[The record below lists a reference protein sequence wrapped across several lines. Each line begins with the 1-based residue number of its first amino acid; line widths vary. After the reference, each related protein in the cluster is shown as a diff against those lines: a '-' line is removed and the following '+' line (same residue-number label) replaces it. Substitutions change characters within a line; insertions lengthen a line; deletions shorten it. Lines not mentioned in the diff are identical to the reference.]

1 MGNDYEW
8 SEYSKNKAAEKQQKK
23 KEKKKNKNKEIG
35 EMNMSEEMNQ
45 DKRTVEHSHWKLGC
59 VFVIILLLIAF
70 IIFKMSIAIIP
81 AGYVGVQYNINGGV
95 EGKTLTQGWNFKSPK
110 VHVTNYTVSIEQ
122 SYLTS
127 NDKGDSPTDE
137 SFSASSKEGKA
148 MQVELAF
155 SYQYDAKTVNK
166 VFTEF
171 RGQSGTEVRD
181 YFIKPNMVSWSK
193 EVLARYAV
201 SDILG
206 DKRADVNT
214 ALTKY
219 LADKFDK
226 YYIKISNVSLSNVTV
241 DEETQKAINNKIQ
254 AQQNAETQTIKNQTA
269 IDKAN
274 ADATVKKTKAQAE
287 ADAELIKAEAE
298 AKANNKLSA
307 SITDELIKMKEAEAR
322 LKHGWV
328 TVQGSDTVVT
338 DATDNSK

>member
-1 MGNDYEW
+1 M
-8 SEYSKNKAAEKQQKK
+8 K
-23 KEKKKNKNKEIG
+23 KEKRVSK
-35 EMNMSEEMNQ
+35 S
-45 DKRTVEHSHWKLGC
+45 TVTGIL
-59 VFVIILLLIAF
+59 VVVAVVIIASIIA
-70 IIFKMSIAIIP
+70 KLSIAVIP
-81 AGYVGVQYNINGGV
+81 AGYVGVQYNMNGGV

-127 NDKGDSPTDE
+127 NDKGDSPSDE

-214 ALTKY
+214 ALTEY
-219 LADKFDK
+219 VANKFDK

-274 ADATVKKTKAQAE
+274 ADAKVKKTKAQAE
-287 ADAELIKAEAE
+287 AEAKLIEAKAEAE
-298 AKANNKLSA
+298 ANKKLNG
-307 SITDELIKMKEAEAR
+307 SITDNLIKMKEAEAR

-328 TVQGSDTVVT
+328 TVNGADTVVT
-338 DATDNSK
+338 DASSDNDK

>member
-1 MGNDYEW
+1 MR
-8 SEYSKNKAAEKQQKK
+8 
-23 KEKKKNKNKEIG
+23 KEKRINKSAIVG
-35 EMNMSEEMNQ
+35 IL
-45 DKRTVEHSHWKLGC
+45 V
-59 VFVIILLLIAF
+59 VVAVVIIAS
-70 IIFKMSIAIIP
+70 IIVKLSIAVIP
-81 AGYVGVQYNINGGV
+81 AGYVGVQYNMNGGV

-127 NDKGDSPTDE
+127 NAKGDSPSDE

-155 SYQYDAKTVNK
+155 SYQYDAKTVNN

-214 ALTKY
+214 ALTEY
-219 LADKFDK
+219 VANKFDK

-287 ADAELIKAEAE
+287 AEAKLIEAKAEAE
-298 AKANNKLSA
+298 ANKKLNG
-307 SITDELIKMKEAEAR
+307 SITDNLIKMKEAEAR

-328 TVQGSDTVVT
+328 TVNGADTVVT
-338 DATDNSK
+338 DASSDNDK

>member
-1 MGNDYEW
+1 M
-8 SEYSKNKAAEKQQKK
+8 K
-23 KEKKKNKNKEIG
+23 KEKRVSK
-35 EMNMSEEMNQ
+35 S
-45 DKRTVEHSHWKLGC
+45 TVTGIL
-59 VFVIILLLIAF
+59 VVVVAVIIASIIA
-70 IIFKMSIAIIP
+70 KLSIAVIP
-81 AGYVGVQYNINGGV
+81 AGYVGVQYNMNGGV

-127 NDKGDSPTDE
+127 NDKGDSPSDE

-214 ALTKY
+214 ALTEY
-219 LADKFDK
+219 VANKFDK

-287 ADAELIKAEAE
+287 AEAKLIEAQAEAE
-298 AKANNKLSA
+298 ANKKLNG
-307 SITDELIKMKEAEAR
+307 SITDNLIKMKEAEAR

-328 TVQGSDTVVT
+328 TVNGADTVVT
-338 DATDNSK
+338 DASSDKDK

>member
-1 MGNDYEW
+1 M
-8 SEYSKNKAAEKQQKK
+8 K
-23 KEKKKNKNKEIG
+23 KEKRVSK
-35 EMNMSEEMNQ
+35 S
-45 DKRTVEHSHWKLGC
+45 TVTGIL
-59 VFVIILLLIAF
+59 VVVAVVIIASIIA
-70 IIFKMSIAIIP
+70 KLSIAVIP
-81 AGYVGVQYNINGGV
+81 AGYVGVQYNMNGGV
-95 EGKTLTQGWNFKSPK
+95 EGKPLTQGWNFKSPK

-127 NDKGDSPTDE
+127 NDKGDSPSDE

-214 ALTKY
+214 ALTEY
-219 LADKFDK
+219 VANKFDK

-274 ADATVKKTKAQAE
+274 ADAKVKKTKAQAE
-287 ADAELIKAEAE
+287 AEAKLIEAKAEAE
-298 AKANNKLSA
+298 ANKKLNG
-307 SITDELIKMKEAEAR
+307 SITDNLIKMKEAEAR

-328 TVQGSDTVVT
+328 TVNGADTVVT
-338 DATDNSK
+338 DASSDEDK

>member
-1 MGNDYEW
+1 MR
-8 SEYSKNKAAEKQQKK
+8 
-23 KEKKKNKNKEIG
+23 KEKRINKSAIVG
-35 EMNMSEEMNQ
+35 IL
-45 DKRTVEHSHWKLGC
+45 V
-59 VFVIILLLIAF
+59 VVAVVIIAS
-70 IIFKMSIAIIP
+70 IIVKLSIAVIP
-81 AGYVGVQYNINGGV
+81 AGYVGVQYNMNGGV

-127 NDKGDSPTDE
+127 NAKGDSPSDE

-214 ALTKY
+214 ALTEY
-219 LADKFDK
+219 VANKFDK

-274 ADATVKKTKAQAE
+274 ADAKVKKTKAQAE
-287 ADAELIKAEAE
+287 AEAKLIEAKAEAE
-298 AKANNKLSA
+298 ANKKLNG
-307 SITDELIKMKEAEAR
+307 SITDNLIKMKEAEAR

-328 TVQGSDTVVT
+328 TVNGADTVVT
-338 DATDNSK
+338 DASSDKDK

>member
-1 MGNDYEW
+1 
-8 SEYSKNKAAEKQQKK
+8 
-23 KEKKKNKNKEIG
+23 
-35 EMNMSEEMNQ
+35 
-45 DKRTVEHSHWKLGC
+45 
-59 VFVIILLLIAF
+59 
-70 IIFKMSIAIIP
+70 
-81 AGYVGVQYNINGGV
+81 
-95 EGKTLTQGWNFKSPK
+95 
-110 VHVTNYTVSIEQ
+110 
-122 SYLTS
+122 
-127 NDKGDSPTDE
+127 
-137 SFSASSKEGKA
+137 

-171 RGQSGTEVRD
+171 RGQSGVEVRD

-214 ALTKY
+214 ALTEY
-219 LADKFDK
+219 VANKFDK

-287 ADAELIKAEAE
+287 AEAKLIEAKAEAE
-298 AKANNKLSA
+298 ANKKLNG
-307 SITDELIKMKEAEAR
+307 SITDNLIKMKEAEAR

-328 TVQGSDTVVT
+328 TVNGADTVVT
-338 DATDNSK
+338 DASSDNDK

>member
-1 MGNDYEW
+1 MR
-8 SEYSKNKAAEKQQKK
+8 
-23 KEKKKNKNKEIG
+23 KEKRINKSAIVG
-35 EMNMSEEMNQ
+35 IL
-45 DKRTVEHSHWKLGC
+45 V
-59 VFVIILLLIAF
+59 VVAVVIIAS
-70 IIFKMSIAIIP
+70 IIVKLSIAVIP
-81 AGYVGVQYNINGGV
+81 AGYVGVQYNMNGGV

-127 NDKGDSPTDE
+127 NAKGDSPSDE

-171 RGQSGTEVRD
+171 RGQSGVEVRD

-241 DEETQKAINNKIQ
+241 DNETQKAINNKIQ
-254 AQQNAETQTIKNQTA
+254 AQQNAETQAIKNQTA

-287 ADAELIKAEAE
+287 ADAKLIE
-298 AKANNKLSA
+298 AKAESEANKKLNG
-307 SITDELIKMKEAEAR
+307 SITDNLIKMKEAEAR

-328 TVQGSDTVVT
+328 TVTGADTVVT
-338 DATDNSK
+338 DASSDKDK

>member
-1 MGNDYEW
+1 MTP
-8 SEYSKNKAAEKQQKK
+8 KK
-23 KEKKKNKNKEIG
+23 RIKKPVLIG
-35 EMNMSEEMNQ
+35 IAVVLAVVIVASIIA
-45 DKRTVEHSHWKLGC
+45 KL
-59 VFVIILLLIAF
+59 
-70 IIFKMSIAIIP
+70 SIAIIP
-81 AGYVGVQYNINGGV
+81 AGYVGVQYNMNGGI
-95 EGKTLTQGWNFKSPK
+95 EGKTLTQGWKVKSPM
-110 VHVTNYTVSIEQ
+110 VHVTNYTVSTEQ

-127 NDKGDSPTDE
+127 NAKGDSPTDE

-155 SYQYDAKTVNK
+155 SYQYEAKTANK

-214 ALTKY
+214 ALTDY
-219 LADKFDK
+219 LSNKFKK

-254 AQQNAETQTIKNQTA
+254 AQQNAETQAIKNQTA

-287 ADAELIKAEAE
+287 ADAKIIE
-298 AKANNKLSA
+298 AKAETEANKKLNG
-307 SITDELIKMKEAEAR
+307 SITDNLIKMKEAEAR
-322 LKHGWV
+322 LEHGWV
-328 TVQGSDTVVT
+328 TVTGADTVVT
-338 DATDNSK
+338 DASSDKEK